1 MHISKNLKEELD
13 IGRLEKKSISV
24 LSYCP
29 SEQGF
34 NTKYFWLQ
42 KNLKHMKRSL
52 ENIINLCKLTVLLT
66 VIQIELLL
74 ISASYPP
81 HSLLRTRVIF
91 KLIQTLVVFTHV

>member
-1 MHISKNLKEELD
+1 
-13 IGRLEKKSISV
+13 
-24 LSYCP
+24 
-29 SEQGF
+29 
-34 NTKYFWLQ
+34 
-42 KNLKHMKRSL
+42 MKRSL